1 MKSFMKYKLK
11 KIANIQTGYTFRNKI
26 VHRDD
31 GNFAVIQMKDLDSE
45 YIKDNK
51 DILKISDFNISDK
64 HFIQNGDLL
73 FKSRGSN
80 NTSSIF
86 DDKITAI
93 LSAPL
98 LLIRINNTQILPE
111 YLNWYIGSS
120 IAQSYFNSISEGTSQ
135 KMINKSALENLE
147 INIPPLEKQKLIIEL
162 ARLAVLESE
171 LLDQLMKNKNK
182 YYNNILMNIV
192 KGD

>member
-1 MKSFMKYKLK
+1 MKYKLK